1 MLFMLDDDVI
11 DRNHGDDDD
20 INLRELMLTKSA
32 SDKDRRPTSSNSRCR
47 IISMLDVIMSW
58 LSKSFFE
65 WL

>member
-1 MLFMLDDDVI
+1 MLDDDVI

-20 INLRELMLTKSA
+20 INLRDLMLTKNA
-32 SDKDRRPTSSNSRCR
+32 SDKDRSPMSSSSRCR

-58 LSKSFFE
+58 SSKSFFE